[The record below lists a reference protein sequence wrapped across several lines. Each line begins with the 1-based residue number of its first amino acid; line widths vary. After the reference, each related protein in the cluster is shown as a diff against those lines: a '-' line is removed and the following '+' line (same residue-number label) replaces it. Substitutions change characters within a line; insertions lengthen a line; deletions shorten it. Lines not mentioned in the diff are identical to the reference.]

1 MLTTGDGG
9 GLMALADLESAVR
22 SAGGRGMAVV
32 WNDAAYSAEVH
43 LYGLQGYAD
52 PPMRIPETDFAGLAA
67 AVGAEGVVV
76 RELSDLDRLATWAAE
91 PVASRRF
98 LLLDCRISGSVIAP
112 YQHEIIAVNTR
123 RLRRPLTDGRTGD
136 PAARPEIVYDR
147 SSIRRRSG
155 AHVLD
160 PSRIAAIA
168 DELADADRTRTT
180 VPLLTAR
187 NPGMTV
193 DDAYAVQ
200 REWADRAAAGGRRL
214 VGRKIGLTSKVMQV
228 ATGITEPDYGVIF
241 DDMVIE
247 SGASVEFD
255 RFSNVRIEVELA
267 FVLRDRLEGPN
278 TTIFDVLDATAYVV
292 PALEILNSHIELEGR
307 TIVDTISDNAA
318 MGAMVVGGTPVKPD
332 AVDLR
337 WVSALL
343 SRNQVI
349 EESGVAAAVLGH
361 PAMGVAWLANK
372 LAQHGQALEAG
383 EIILAGSFTRP
394 MWVERGDTVHADYR
408 ELGTVT
414 CRFE

>member
-1 MLTTGDGG
+1 MLD
-9 GLMALADLESAVR
+9 
-22 SAGGRGMAVV
+22 
-32 WNDAAYSAEVH
+32 
-43 LYGLQGYAD
+43 Q
-52 PPMRIPETDFAGLAA
+52 
-67 AVGAEGVVV
+67 
-76 RELSDLDRLATWAAE
+76 
-91 PVASRRF
+91 PVI
-98 LLLDCRISGSVIAP
+98 D
-112 YQHEIIAVNTR
+112 
-123 RLRRPLTDGRTGD
+123 
-136 PAARPEIVYDR
+136 
-147 SSIRRRSG
+147 
-155 AHVLD
+155 
-160 PSRIAAIA
+160 AIA
-168 DELADADRTRTT
+168 DELVAADRDRTT

-187 NPGMTV
+187 HPGMSV

-200 REWADRAAAGGRRL
+200 RVWADRRIAAGARL

-228 ATGITEPDYGVIF
+228 ATGITEPDYGVIL

-267 FVLRDRLEGPN
+267 FVLAKPLQGPN

-292 PALEILNSHIELEGR
+292 PALEILNSHIEMQGR

-318 MGAMVVGGTPVKPD
+318 MGAMVLGGRPVKAD

-343 SRNQVI
+343 SRNQTI

-372 LAQHGQALEAG
+372 LAHHGQSLGAG

-394 MWVERGDTVHADYR
+394 MWVERGDTVHADYGQ
-408 ELGTVT
+408 LGTIS